1 VADVRRLSA
10 LLIGAAATLVVPRR
24 ADVAVTASWLRLY
37 RALAGGT
44 IDRLAARLERHL
56 PSPWTGEPFRALAE
70 RQVEN
75 RIEDMWGRL
84 RGLRSEG
91 YAPHIEFD
99 GLEHVRRALE
109 RGRGVVVWCMRVGSA
124 TVIKRG
130 FREQGL
136 PLTHLSRVEHGSA
149 TTTKLGIGVVAP
161 LFRRVEDAALAE
173 RVQIPLGDSLAY
185 LQTLSERLAANACV
199 SIFGEHSGRQTVE
212 VEILGIRRR
221 LALGAPS
228 IAWRA
233 EAGLVTAYA
242 LRESAFRHR
251 VVIEEELPID
261 RGVPRRKFAE
271 QAVRQFGRRLEAC
284 VLRHPAEWHS
294 WFYSQ

>member
-1 VADVRRLSA
+1 
-10 LLIGAAATLVVPRR
+10 VVPRS
-24 ADVAVTASWLRLY
+24 ADVAITRSWFRLY
-37 RALAGGT
+37 RALAGKT

-56 PSPWTGEPFRALAE
+56 PSPWSGEPYRALAE
-70 RQVEN
+70 QHVER

-84 RGLRSEG
+84 RGLRRER
-91 YAPHIEFD
+91 YAPHIEVD
-99 GLEHVRRALE
+99 GIEHVRAALA

-136 PLTHLSRVEHGSA
+136 PLTHLSRVEHGSP
-149 TTTKLGIGVVAP
+149 TTTKLGIAVVAP

-173 RVQIPLGDSLAY
+173 RVQIPLGESLAY
-185 LQTLSERLAANACV
+185 LHTLAERLAANACV
-199 SIFGEHSGRQTVE
+199 SIFGEHPGRQAVE
-212 VEILGIRRR
+212 VEFLGMRRR

-233 EAGLVTAYA
+233 QAGLVTGYA

-251 VVIEEELPID
+251 VVVEEELPVD
-261 RGVPRRKFAE
+261 RGMPRKEFAE
-271 QAVRQFGRRLEAC
+271 LAVRQFASRLEAC
-284 VLRHPAEWHS
+284 ILRHPAEWHG
-294 WFYSQ
+294 WFFLLS